1 MKSITLFFI
10 VLFIISCL
18 PRYIESQGAP
28 EAGAPSTVTSV
39 DVSLTT
45 VPVPTTSTTTI
56 PVASTSLVS
65 RKLSS
70 LQSLP
75 FNIYVL
81 IIYLQ
86 S

>member
-28 EAGAPSTVTSV
+28 DAGAPSTVTSV
-39 DVSLTT
+39 DVAPTT

-56 PVASTSLVS
+56 PVESTSFVS

-75 FNIYVL
+75 LIYM
-81 IIYLQ
+81 Y
-86 S
+86 